1 MEKETFLQLS
11 KKIWKKGA
19 ILAVSSR
26 GASKGIGTLWDEQKF
41 ELIESKQYTHW
52 IYTKLLHIET
62 NIQVSLFNIYVPNIF
77 VEKNIVGIV

>member
-11 KKIWKKGA
+11 KKIRNKGGGLA
-19 ILAVSSR
+19 ISSR
-26 GASKGIGTLWDEQKF
+26 GASRGIGTFWDEQKF

-52 IYTKLLHIET
+52 IYTKLLHKET